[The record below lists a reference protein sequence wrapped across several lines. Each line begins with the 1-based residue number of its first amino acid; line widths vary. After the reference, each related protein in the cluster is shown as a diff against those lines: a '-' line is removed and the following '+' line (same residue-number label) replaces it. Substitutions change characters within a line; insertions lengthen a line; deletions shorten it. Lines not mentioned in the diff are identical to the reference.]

1 MAIRF
6 DNIKIQLGD
15 IVKLDT
21 DAVVN
26 AANSHLAEG
35 SGVCGAIFRA
45 AGSKKLTEACDA
57 IGGCE
62 TGSAVITPG
71 FGLKAKYIIHAV
83 GPVWRGGNEDESEL
97 LRGAY
102 EAALNLAMENKCRSI
117 GFPLISAG
125 IYGYPLEQ
133 AWEVALGTCIEF
145 IECNSDLDME
155 IIFTVLDKN
164 IMMLGEQV
172 LRELTD
178 CEAEKID
185 ASISETIRFI
195 TLSPR

>member
-102 EAALNLAMENKCRSI
+102 ETALNLAMENNCHSI

-125 IYGYPLEQ
+125 IYGYPLEE

-178 CEAEKID
+178 CEAEKI
-185 ASISETIRFI
+185 THPYPKR
-195 TLSPR
+195 

>member
-102 EAALNLAMENKCRSI
+102 ETSLNLAMENKCRSI

-172 LRELTD
+172 LREYGNL
-178 CEAEKID
+178 
-185 ASISETIRFI
+185 
-195 TLSPR
+195 

>member
-35 SGVCGAIFRA
+35 SGVCGAIFRG

-83 GPVWRGGNEDESEL
+83 DLYG
-97 LRGAY
+97 
-102 EAALNLAMENKCRSI
+102 EAAMRMRANCSE
-117 GFPLISAG
+117 
-125 IYGYPLEQ
+125 
-133 AWEVALGTCIEF
+133 ALMRQ
-145 IECNSDLDME
+145 L
-155 IIFTVLDKN
+155 
-164 IMMLGEQV
+164 
-172 LRELTD
+172 
-178 CEAEKID
+178 
-185 ASISETIRFI
+185 
-195 TLSPR
+195 